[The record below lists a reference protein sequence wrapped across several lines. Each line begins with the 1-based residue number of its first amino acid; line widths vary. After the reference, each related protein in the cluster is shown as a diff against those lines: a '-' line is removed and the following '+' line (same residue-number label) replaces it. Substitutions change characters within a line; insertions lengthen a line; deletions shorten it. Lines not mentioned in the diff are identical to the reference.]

1 MGTRPPAA
9 VRKRWTR
16 GEYEQL
22 AKLGIF
28 HPDERLELIEGEI
41 FELTPQGSGH
51 ATAVVLTSEAIR
63 ERLEP
68 DYIVRVQLP
77 LALDDFS
84 EPEPDIA
91 VVPGAA
97 RDYRDAHPTMA
108 ALVIE
113 IADTTLD
120 YDRHTKAPLYARA
133 GIPEYWIVNLA
144 DRQLEVYRNPGP
156 LAESPGG
163 FGYRLRLVLSPGE
176 EAVAPGTTRAMKV
189 DELLP

>member
-1 MGTRPPAA
+1 GAVPRPLLPREQGRFTLGDNTGNNTGEGVHAVGTRPPAA

-28 HPDERLELIEGEI
+28 HPEERLELIEGEI

-97 RDYRDAHPTMA
+97 RDYRDFHPT
-108 ALVIE
+108 
-113 IADTTLD
+113 
-120 YDRHTKAPLYARA
+120 
-133 GIPEYWIVNLA
+133 
-144 DRQLEVYRNPGP
+144 
-156 LAESPGG
+156 
-163 FGYRLRLVLSPGE
+163 
-176 EAVAPGTTRAMKV
+176 
-189 DELLP
+189 